1 MKPDRQLLV
10 DFLCESIGGPSIYRG
25 RDMRTSHAGLRI
37 TEREWEI
44 FMAHTA
50 ATLDHFDVPEP
61 EKQGFLDCASS
72 LKDDI
77 VEEA

>member
-1 MKPDRQLLV
+1 
-10 DFLCESIGGPSIYRG
+10 
-25 RDMRTSHAGLRI
+25 MRTSHAGLRI

-50 ATLDHFDVPEP
+50 ATLDHFDVPES
-61 EKQGFLDCASS
+61 EKQEFLDCASG

>member
-1 MKPDRQLLV
+1 MKRDRQLLV
-10 DFLCESIGGPSIYRG
+10 DCLCESIGGPSIYQG
-25 RDMRTSHAGLRI
+25 RDMRTPHAGLRI

-61 EKQGFLDCASS
+61 
-72 LKDDI
+72 
-77 VEEA
+77 